1 MYQDDTNYCRLLD
14 ITTSSSRMQD
24 AYTNTCLL
32 LHCCYYV
39 ATMLLLLLRRRYREE
54 VFTQQLPLMEMEVA
68 EELPL
73 NTGMEIA
80 RELSLNMET
89 KITMEPRR
97 GEEEEGNKLHS
108 YPSLPSNTWSV
119 LAIQLVS

>member
-1 MYQDDTNYCRLLD
+1 
-14 ITTSSSRMQD
+14 
-24 AYTNTCLL
+24 
-32 LHCCYYV
+32 
-39 ATMLLLLLRRRYREE
+39 MLLLLLRCRYREE
-54 VFTQQLPLMEMEVA
+54 VFTQELPLMEMEYA

-73 NTGMEIA
+73 MEMEIA

-97 GEEEEGNKLHS
+97 GEEEKGNKLHS

-119 LAIQLVS
+119 LAVQLVT

>member
-1 MYQDDTNYCRLLD
+1 
-14 ITTSSSRMQD
+14 
-24 AYTNTCLL
+24 
-32 LHCCYYV
+32 
-39 ATMLLLLLRRRYREE
+39 
-54 VFTQQLPLMEMEVA
+54 ME
-68 EELPL
+68 
-73 NTGMEIA
+73 MEIA

-119 LAIQLVS
+119 LAIQLVTRLVLLLFTISPARVK

>member
-1 MYQDDTNYCRLLD
+1 M
-14 ITTSSSRMQD
+14 
-24 AYTNTCLL
+24 
-32 LHCCYYV
+32 
-39 ATMLLLLLRRRYREE
+39 
-54 VFTQQLPLMEMEVA
+54 FTQQLPLMEMEVA

-73 NTGMEIA
+73 MEMEIA

-108 YPSLPSNTWSV
+108 YPSLPSNT
-119 LAIQLVS
+119 